1 MKTVALEPFTVEVEC
16 TNDELDRINRFY
28 SNNADFE
35 KASPSRDQRQSHWS
49 NRPLQLF
56 GNNALATTLL
66 HDGAGYDLKTLRKTF
81 RINYGNILKWVHGLG
96 QNSIHKKV
104 MCTAEDL
111 RNSSADFDYTE
122 AIDTAIANR
131 KYLLDRLVSVSH
143 TWSQTNSLMG

>member
-1 MKTVALEPFTVEVEC
+1 M
-16 TNDELDRINRFY
+16 NDELERINRIY
-28 SNNADFE
+28 TNNADFE
-35 KASPSRDQRQSHWS
+35 KESPSRDQRQSHWS
-49 NRPLQLF
+49 DRPPQLF

-66 HDGAGYDLKTLRKTF
+66 HDGGGYDLKQLRKTF
-81 RINYGNILKWVHGLG
+81 RIHYANILKWVHGLG

-143 TWSQTNSLMG
+143 T